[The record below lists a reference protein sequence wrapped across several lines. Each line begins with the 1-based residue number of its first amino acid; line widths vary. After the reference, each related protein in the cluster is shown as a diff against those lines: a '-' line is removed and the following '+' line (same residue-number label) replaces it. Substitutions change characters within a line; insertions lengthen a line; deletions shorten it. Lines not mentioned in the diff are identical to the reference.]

1 MRRGSVRHEGRQSNG
16 SSVCETCSGAESSR
30 CEASGRGHS
39 TPPPRSTVTSSSRL
53 QVRGI
58 GEEHFDDNIVLELEA
73 RGHLGRCAQVE
84 TKLSKENSIWNLFV
98 ECITFSLSLS
108 TNNAC
113 ATYARHCHQTKHL
126 RGSSVP
132 FSKEI
137 HSFLQFLKT
146 CQRHNWPLIS
156 TRGFLENVGSS
167 SHFLTA

>member
-1 MRRGSVRHEGRQSNG
+1 MVARSVRLVVGLSRAAVRRAGGGTAHRHHGPQSPVRAD
-16 SSVCETCSGAESSR
+16 SKFEES
-30 CEASGRGHS
+30 
-39 TPPPRSTVTSSSRL
+39 TSK
-53 QVRGI
+53 
-58 GEEHFDDNIVLELEA
+58 EHFDDNIVLEIEA

-98 ECITFSLSLS
+98 ECITISLSPQLIMHVQLTLAIVTKS
-108 TNNAC
+108 
-113 ATYARHCHQTKHL
+113 KHL

>member
-84 TKLSKENSIWNLFV
+84 TKLSKENSIWNIFV
-98 ECITFSLSLS
+98 ECVTISLSSQLIMHVQLTLAIVTKS
-108 TNNAC
+108 
-113 ATYARHCHQTKHL
+113 KHL

-132 FSKEI
+132 LSKEI
-137 HSFLQFLKT
+137 HTLLQFIKR
-146 CQRHNWPLIS
+146 CQRHNGPLINRRENFR
-156 TRGFLENVGSS
+156 TRWDQQS
-167 SHFLTA
+167 